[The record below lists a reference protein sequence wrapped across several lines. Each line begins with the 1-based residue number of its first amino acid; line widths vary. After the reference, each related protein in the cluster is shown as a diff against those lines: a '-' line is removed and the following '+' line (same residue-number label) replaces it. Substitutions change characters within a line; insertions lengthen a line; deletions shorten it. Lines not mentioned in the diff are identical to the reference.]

1 MTPTQHSTEEFKE
14 ATGLI
19 YDSTLPTEKVCTLL
33 DIPVPTLTRWVKK
46 GVIKPRVHGAK
57 GRGMT
62 HRFDYRQCLAL
73 AAIKIRQDSL
83 RPLVVKGIAHVY
95 ASVSGTPH
103 EDWQGFFSRMKAD
116 EESVAHGSREE
127 KEERL
132 KELLE
137 ERERQVNIGA
147 YTPLREDEDEMLGRA
162 LVLSKKVIA
171 EFGLFGYG
179 K

>member
-73 AAIKIRQDSL
+73 ATISVLSQSL
-83 RPLVVKGIAHVY
+83 RPPNNRGISDIYQNCQSHTDVEWA
-95 ASVSGTPH
+95 
-103 EDWQGFFSRMKAD
+103 GFLDDLWCLNNSDKLSRA
-116 EESVAHGSREE
+116 E
-127 KEERL
+127 K
-132 KELLE
+132 
-137 ERERQVNIGA
+137 ERQVQ
-147 YTPLREDEDEMLGRA
+147 
-162 LVLSKKVIA
+162 
-171 EFGLFGYG
+171 EFQER
-179 K
+179 